1 MSLGGDAL
9 GFLDPRPQH
18 PGALD
23 EILELR
29 GVRSRRVAVLDE
41 AAGRLVGEALRLGGR
56 LARGGALL
64 GHPAVDVLVGERR
77 RVDVAD
83 EDEDARQAGVG
94 VGLDA
99 VAHDALDGL
108 QRVAVAQAQ
117 RLGMPAARVAR
128 AQLGQQRREL
138 PAERERDRDDDELQ
152 PARLALGAPRRE
164 RAAAS
169 SGRRAGRAAAP
180 RSRRARRLVGA
191 RDEDLGDRLADEP
204 LGLYAEQ
211 PDDAD
216 AAFGD
221 RSVGG
226 AEDVAAVGEAEQ
238 HLFELLICDDGGSQT
253 LALKTHAPSIGAS
266 GG

>member
-1 MSLGGDAL
+1 M
-9 GFLDPRPQH
+9 RP
-18 PGALD
+18 G
-23 EILELR
+23 
-29 GVRSRRVAVLDE
+29 RVAVLDE
-41 AAGRLVGEALRLGGR
+41 AAGGLVGEALRLGGG

-64 GHPAVDVLVGERR
+64 GHAAVDVLVGERR

-83 EDEDARQAGVG
+83 EDEDAGEAGVG

-117 RLGMPAARVAR
+117 RLGMPAAGVAR

-152 PARLALGAPRRE
+152 RGASGPRRSGRGNVGSSVGSTRGARSSASKSPRSLSLGA
-164 RAAAS
+164 
-169 SGRRAGRAAAP
+169 G
-180 RSRRARRLVGA
+180 
-191 RDEDLGDRLADEP
+191 DEHLGDRLADEP
-204 LGLYAEQ
+204 LGRHAEQ

-221 RSVGG
+221 RAVGG
-226 AEDVAAVGEAEQ
+226 AEDVVAVGEAEQ
-238 HLFELLICDDGGSQT
+238 HLFESVDL
-253 LALKTHAPSIGAS
+253 
-266 GG
+266 